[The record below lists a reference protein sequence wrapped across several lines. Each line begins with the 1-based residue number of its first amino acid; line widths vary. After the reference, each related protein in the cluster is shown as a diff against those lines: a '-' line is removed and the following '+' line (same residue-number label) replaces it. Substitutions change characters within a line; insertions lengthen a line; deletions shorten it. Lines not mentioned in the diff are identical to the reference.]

1 VNQLGRSH
9 ARKSPRVD
17 TARFRLAGAASI
29 FFSVLAG
36 PVMARPVIRLGQS
49 IFCETREA
57 GNPHSKFCDY
67 LAWSGWR
74 RRGAWDSS
82 PDNACLRSE
91 YDRQAAMG
99 WSLGPQIPSLRI
111 VCTAAIKP
119 S

>member
-1 VNQLGRSH
+1 MQEK
-9 ARKSPRVD
+9 ARASTRPD
-17 TARFRLAGAASI
+17 SDWLAPPLS

-82 PDNACLRSE
+82 PDNACLR
-91 YDRQAAMG
+91 D
-99 WSLGPQIPSLRI
+99 PSFIREANR
-111 VCTAAIKP
+111 VETWRRPTFQRSAKNT
-119 S
+119 